1 MTAVIVIRPEPG
13 CTATVE
19 AARKAGLDARAFPLF
34 MVEARAWDR
43 ADPAAYD
50 CLLAGSAN
58 VFRCAGVGLGDLRG
72 LPVLAVGQATAAAA
86 REAGFSV
93 AVTGSGGLQGVLD
106 RIPAGT
112 RLLRLAGEE
121 RILLAPPAGVSMD
134 ERVVYAS
141 LPLSMPEALA
151 ALLREPAIVLLHS
164 AEAARHLGAECDRL
178 GIARRPLRLAALGPR
193 IAAAAGDGWGEVASA
208 AQMDDAALLALA
220 RQLCHTA
227 APQEP

>member
-1 MTAVIVIRPEPG
+1 MIPVAVIRPEPG

-34 MVEARAWDR
+34 GIEARAWDQP
-43 ADPAAYD
+43 DPSAYD

-58 VFRCAGVGLGDLRG
+58 VFRYAGIGLGDLRG
-72 LPVLAVGQATAAAA
+72 LPVLAVGRATAAAA
-86 REAGFSV
+86 WEAGFTV
-93 AVTGSGGLQGVLD
+93 AATGSGGLQGVLD
-106 RIPAGT
+106 RVPADI

-121 RILLAPPAGVSMD
+121 RIVLAPPAGVSID

-141 LPLSMPEALA
+141 LPLPMPEALA
-151 ALLREPAIVLLHS
+151 ALLRGPAIVLLHS

-178 GIARRPLRLAALGPR
+178 EIARRPLRLAALGPR
-193 IAAAAGDGWGEVASA
+193 IAAAAGDGWSEVASA

-227 APQEP
+227 PPQEP